1 MKSQQ
6 EFMEGLLDLVKIG
19 KTNGDVLTKGEV
31 ESYFSEYELDEQ
43 KMSLIAAYMAEN
55 QIRIEGV
62 LPTEALEEEDEIK
75 SEELPS
81 AALEMYMKEIKE
93 IHGMDEQ
100 EEQEM
105 ALKME
110 QGDDTAANQILE
122 GSLESIAALAARYAG
137 KGVQTNDL
145 IQEGNLAFFCAMSE
159 YDSKRDGQF
168 HPYAMQKT
176 KEAMEAS
183 IQENALS
190 TRSARKMAH
199 QVNQLNDLATAMA
212 KELGREAKPEELAEK
227 MKLTVE
233 EIKDIMKVSL
243 DAISVYDQGK

>member
-1 MKSQQ
+1 
-6 EFMEGLLDLVKIG
+6 
-19 KTNGDVLTKGEV
+19 
-31 ESYFSEYELDEQ
+31 
-43 KMSLIAAYMAEN
+43 
-55 QIRIEGV
+55 
-62 LPTEALEEEDEIK
+62 
-75 SEELPS
+75 
-81 AALEMYMKEIKE
+81 
-93 IHGMDEQ
+93 
-100 EEQEM
+100 
-105 ALKME
+105 
-110 QGDDTAANQILE
+110 
-122 GSLESIAALAARYAG
+122 
-137 KGVQTNDL
+137 
-145 IQEGNLAFFCAMSE
+145 MSE